1 MRRFHTPFLVLFVF
15 GFGTAGSAR
24 AAPECVSFDRLVPAF
39 ADELAIDVK
48 TAKINFIPIN
58 LAWNLKGAERPGYVV
73 SDESS
78 CSIRGDCDSL
88 VYLGDARGCYR
99 AVLGFRGKWKGL
111 TRKQGRELA
120 SIKIESRFE
129 GDAVKNKA
137 ILRIERR
144 ERWFEFD
151 PTKDVYEER
160 K

>member
-1 MRRFHTPFLVLFVF
+1 MRRLYSPFLVLLVCGF
-15 GFGTAGSAR
+15 GFVEPAR
-24 AAPECVSFDRLVPAF
+24 AALECVSFDRLVPAF

-48 TAKINFIPIN
+48 TAKINFIPVN
-58 LAWNLKGAERPGYVV
+58 LAMDAKGAERPGYVV

-88 VYLGDARGCYR
+88 VYLGDAKGCYR

-120 SIKIESRFE
+120 SIKVESRFE

-144 ERWFEFD
+144 ERRFEFM
-151 PTKDVYEER
+151 PAKNVYEER